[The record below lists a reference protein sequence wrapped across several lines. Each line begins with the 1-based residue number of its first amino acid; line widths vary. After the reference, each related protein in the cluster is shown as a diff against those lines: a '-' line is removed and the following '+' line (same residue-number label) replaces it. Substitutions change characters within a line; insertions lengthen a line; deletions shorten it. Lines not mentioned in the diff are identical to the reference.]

1 VTVQIL
7 CYVLA
12 AALVVAGLVGMLLP
26 VLPGVLLVFAGLV
39 LAAWADGFQ
48 RVGASGLAVVGIV
61 GLFALAV
68 DFMGSILGARRVG
81 ASPQALAGATLG
93 AIVGIFFGLPG
104 LLLGPLAGAVAGE
117 LLARRGL
124 LQAGKVGLGTWIGL
138 LVAAIAKLVLGFA
151 MVALFLAF
159 YFWD

>member
-1 VTVQIL
+1 MTLQIL

-12 AALVVAGLVGMLLP
+12 AVLVVAGLVGTLLP
-26 VLPGVLLVFAGLV
+26 VLPGVLLVFTGLV
-39 LAAWADGFQ
+39 LAAWGDGFQ
-48 RVGASGLAVVGIV
+48 RVGASGLAVVGIL

-68 DFMGSILGARRVG
+68 DFVGSILGARRVG

-93 AIVGIFFGLPG
+93 AIVGILFGLPG
-104 LLLGPLAGAVAGE
+104 LLLGPFAGAVAGE

-124 LQAGKVGLGTWIGL
+124 LQAGKVGLGTWIGM
-138 LVAAIAKLVLGFA
+138 LVAAIAKLVLAFA
-151 MVALFLAF
+151 MVALFFAF

>member
-7 CYVLA
+7 CYALA
-12 AALVVAGLVGMLLP
+12 AALVVAGLVGTLLP
-26 VLPGVLLVFAGLV
+26 VLPGVLLIFAGLV

-68 DFMGSILGARRVG
+68 DFVGSILGARRVG

-104 LLLGPLAGAVAGE
+104 LLLGPFAGAVAGE
-117 LLARRGL
+117 LLARRGV
-124 LQAGKVGLGTWIGL
+124 LQAGKVGVGTWIGL